1 MNARLLVFRC
11 FRSFGI
17 PYVYCIEEF
26 ILQFLLLKK
35 VIHRRN
41 DVIVNIQMT
50 HGSVSDI
57 FNRGSSCLNVGL
69 TTVHHLY
76 TVV

>member
-17 PYVYCIEEF
+17 LCVYCIEEF

-50 HGSVSDI
+50 HGSVSDF
-57 FNRGSSCLNVGL
+57 FNRGSSYDTIRYEMLF
-69 TTVHHLY
+69 
-76 TVV
+76 